1 MDPLQQKIKDLEFLL
16 RREKI
21 ENKTRIKEILYQVL
35 EIHDALKKMI
45 EIALKQPWPQEA
57 RTFVDER
64 FSLILKRILQTL
76 QRYGARQINSLGQ
89 IANLEYHEIIQETY
103 QENTSESQIIQVEE
117 EGFVY
122 EGEVI
127 RMAKVVVSKNP

>member
-21 ENKTRIKEILYQVL
+21 ENKTRIKEILYQIL
-35 EIHDALKKMI
+35 EIHDSLKKMM
-45 EIALKQPWPQEA
+45 EIAIKQPWPQEA
-57 RTFVDER
+57 QAFVEER
-64 FSLILKRILQTL
+64 FGIVLKKILQTL

-89 IANLEYHEIIQETY
+89 IANLEYHEIVQEIC
-103 QENTSESQIIQVEE
+103 QENTSDGQIVQVEQ
-117 EGFVY
+117 EGFIY

-127 RMAKVVVSKNP
+127 RMAKVVASKSH